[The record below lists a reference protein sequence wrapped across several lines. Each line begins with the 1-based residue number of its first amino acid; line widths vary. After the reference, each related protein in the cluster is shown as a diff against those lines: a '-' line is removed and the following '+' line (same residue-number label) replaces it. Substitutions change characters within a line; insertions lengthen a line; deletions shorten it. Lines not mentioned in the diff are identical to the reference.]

1 MRNIAGQAVNGEDF
15 FERPEVIRKI
25 MRELGKDSN
34 ILISS
39 PRRVGKTSVLFH
51 LADVNEEKYLFLYVI
66 TQSVSSENEFYRR
79 LYRVIVDSGAAISS
93 YTRFSL
99 KTKDYL
105 RNAVS
110 KIKNIK
116 IKGVSAEID
125 TSEESDYCDLFCNLI
140 NAIPLDGR
148 KLAIMIDEFTQ
159 TVENIMK
166 KHGETAAIHFLQS
179 MRERR
184 LDEAMKERLLFI
196 YTGSIGLEN
205 IAGRL
210 LSSDLINDLPPVK
223 VGPLKEPQA
232 KRLINELCRNM
243 DFRIDD
249 TVVDYMLGKIEWFIP
264 FYIQLFIQEIDNI
277 FIDEGG
283 GKVTKAIVE
292 KAFNRMLDHRNHFEH
307 WQKRLRK
314 TFKKDDY
321 RLAEDILNHVA
332 VRGSI
337 TSNEMANIAVK
348 RKKEDEYK
356 DIVRV
361 LVHDGYINN
370 SDEASAYRFNSP
382 ILKTWWNKNV
392 AN

>member
-1 MRNIAGQAVNGEDF
+1 MRNIAGQAVSGRDF
-15 FERPEVIRKI
+15 FDRPEVIRKI

-51 LADVNEEKYLFLYVI
+51 LADYQDGNYLFLYVI
-66 TQSVSSENEFYRR
+66 TQSVSSENDFYRR
-79 LYRVIVDSGAAISS
+79 LYRIIVESGSAIST
-93 YTRFSL
+93 YTRISC
-99 KTKDYL
+99 KTKDFL
-105 RNAVS
+105 RNAVGKVKS
-110 KIKNIK
+110 IK
-116 IKGVSAEID
+116 IKGVAAELD
-125 TSEESDYCDLFCNLI
+125 KPGEPDYCNLFCNLM
-140 NAIPLDGR
+140 NTLPLDGL
-148 KLAIMIDEFTQ
+148 KLVIMIDEFTQ

-166 KHGETAAIHFLQS
+166 KHGETAAVRFLQS

-184 LDEAMKERLLFI
+184 LDEVLKERVLFI

-223 VGPLKEPQA
+223 VGPLNEKQA
-232 KRLINELCRNM
+232 KQLVREVLGSL
-243 DFRIDD
+243 DFTIDEPI
-249 TVVDYMLGKIEWFIP
+249 VEYMLSKIEWLIP

-277 FIDEGG
+277 FIDEGA

-292 KAFNRMLDHRNHFEH
+292 KAFVRMLEHRNHFEH

-321 RLAEDILNHVA
+321 RLAEDILNHAA
-332 VRGSI
+332 VKGSI
-337 TSNEMANIAVK
+337 TSNDIVNIAV
-348 RKKEDEYK
+348 REKEDHYK

-370 SDEASAYRFNSP
+370 TEEASAYRFNSP
-382 ILKTWWNKNV
+382 ILKTWWYKNV